1 MNNYNGSQKISD
13 IISNSPNAAKVFIIK
28 GIDFFNCED
37 ITLEEAIEDKQIR
50 LEEIIEEL
58 QEFYNESEINMDSKV
73 DWRKVKNS
81 DIINHIIKYHHTF
94 LKNELPATELLL
106 AKILKVHYDD
116 SGEVLTKAY
125 RLYNQLKTEFEI
137 NLIKER
143 RYLFPLI
150 LEYERTPSKDLLD
163 NILDEIKQTD
173 EERNFLGYILKEL
186 RIITSNYT
194 LPQSS
199 CQTYDLTYRKLQDIE
214 LNILYYLYLEN
225 NIIFKG
231 LTI

>member
-1 MNNYNGSQKISD
+1 MNNYIGSNKISD
-13 IISNSPNAAKVFIIK
+13 IISNSPNAAKVFINK
-28 GIDFFNCED
+28 GIDFFNCKD
-37 ITLEEAIEDKQIR
+37 LTLEEAIKDKQIS
-50 LEEIIEEL
+50 LEVVIDELKKAYNGSDIID
-58 QEFYNESEINMDSKV
+58 NTV

-81 DIINHIIKYHHTF
+81 EILNHIIKFHHTF
-94 LKNELPATELLL
+94 LKNELPITETLL

-116 SGEVLTKAY
+116 SAEVLTKAY
-125 RLYNQLKTEFEI
+125 RLFNQLKTEFEI

-150 LEYERTPSKDLLD
+150 LEYERTPSAQLLESIS
-163 NILDEIKQTD
+163 NEIKESD

-186 RIITSNYT
+186 RKVTNNYT
-194 LPQSS
+194 LPASS

-214 LNILYYLYLEN
+214 LNILYYLHLEN

-231 LTI
+231 LTK